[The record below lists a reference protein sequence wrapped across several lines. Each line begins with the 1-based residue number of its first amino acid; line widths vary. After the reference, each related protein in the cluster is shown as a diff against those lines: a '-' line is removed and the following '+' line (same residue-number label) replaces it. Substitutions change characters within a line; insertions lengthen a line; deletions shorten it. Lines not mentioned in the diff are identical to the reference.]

1 MRSFKYNVEHK
12 QRFHCVFYFTSFFVL
27 FFAFRFCHI
36 FQLRKVK
43 KKKDNTQPV
52 CYELSESETVS
63 TNEMFQFA
71 VSFYVDS

>member
-1 MRSFKYNVEHK
+1 MWNINNCFIV
-12 QRFHCVFYFTSFFVL
+12 YFTSQL
-27 FFAFRFCHI
+27 FLFCFLHLDFAISFSSE
-36 FQLRKVK
+36 KS

>member
-1 MRSFKYNVEHK
+1 MRSFKYNVKHN
-12 QRFHCVFYFTSFFVL
+12 RFIVYFTSQLFL
-27 FFAFRFCHI
+27 FFAFSFCHI
-36 FQLRKVK
+36 CQLRKV

-71 VSFYVDS
+71 VSLYVDS